1 MNYVLGILVAIG
13 IMAFIVL
20 FIIGFFVAYNIIHYV
35 FFEASK
41 NTNGDID
48 ECIGCKNYNC
58 KTCIFNDYKGD

>member
-1 MNYVLGILVAIG
+1 MRYVLGILVAIG

-20 FIIGFFVAYNIIHYV
+20 FIIGFFVVYNIIHYV

-48 ECIGCKNYNC
+48 ECIGCKNSSCKNC
-58 KTCIFNDYKGD
+58 KLNNYKEE